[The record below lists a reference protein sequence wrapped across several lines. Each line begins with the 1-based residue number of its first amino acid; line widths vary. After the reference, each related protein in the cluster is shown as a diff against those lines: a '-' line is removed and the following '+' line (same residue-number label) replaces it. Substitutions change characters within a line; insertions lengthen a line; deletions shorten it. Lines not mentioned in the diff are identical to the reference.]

1 MANTSDVGSSLTT
14 EICGRE
20 LLPLNPF
27 FALRYHFGMLLGV
40 DDFETEQ
47 AYHRAKMWL
56 HNAWLHREGVVWGFG
71 VKLDQP
77 AGEIRVLP
85 GLALDSSGHE
95 LHLEADA
102 CVNVGAWFEKHKGDQ
117 GFVIEETGDTRKF
130 DLHVGI
136 RFKACLTRQV
146 PALLEP
152 CENAD
157 TSTAYS
163 RVFETMEIFLLPN
176 QAPLRVYPYHRLRVL
191 FGLEDAT
198 TLPEPE
204 LNKLNNLEAT
214 STIIPDDQA
223 KLDASRSDQD
233 VLDALAHIET
243 LPLEQQPREMMQAF
257 HRFAAL
263 DEIDLKPAM
272 SEDGARRL
280 IFPGGENEF
289 VVLANITGVTLA
301 SKDGGWSL
309 TGGTV
314 DTSVRLSHV
323 ATTTI
328 QDLLCGA
335 RLPSRKPPEPDN
347 GPRIARVILLTS
359 RAIEFEVDKD
369 LQAASVKPEAFSVTW
384 FDTASG
390 WQRSNVV
397 TASYSGPET
406 STVNLELDQSVSG
419 RVRLIVFGT
428 GATPMLGADL
438 FPLAGAAGG
447 PPGTQHDGHDF
458 VHMEDY
464 VERVIDSYEETAV
477 ADSTT
482 RTDEETRADEQAKF
496 DEQAEYETRAKAE
509 QPSETE
515 AMPLSPA
522 AISDEGGAHKPRA
535 RTRRT
540 KSTN

>member
-1 MANTSDVGSSLTT
+1 
-14 EICGRE
+14 

-56 HNAWLHREGVVWGFG
+56 HNAWLHREGVLWGFG

-102 CVNVGAWFEKHKGDQ
+102 CVNVGAWFEKHKDDQ
-117 GFVIEETGDTRKF
+117 GFAIAETGDTRKF

-176 QAPLRVYPYHRLRVL
+176 QAPPRVYPYHRLRVL
-191 FGLEDAT
+191 FGLEDAA
-198 TLPEPE
+198 TLPEAE
-204 LNKLNNLEAT
+204 LNNLNNLEAT

-233 VLDALAHIET
+233 VLDALTHIET
-243 LPLEQQPREMMQAF
+243 LPLEQQPREMMRAF

-263 DEIDLKPAM
+263 DEIDLKPAI
-272 SEDGARRL
+272 SDDGARRL
-280 IFPGGENEF
+280 IFPGGENEL
-289 VVLANITGVTLA
+289 VVLAKFTGVTLA
-301 SKDGGWSL
+301 RKDGGWNL

-335 RLPSRKPPEPDN
+335 RLPGKKASEPDN
-347 GPRIARVILLTS
+347 GPRITRVILLNP

-369 LQAASVKPEAFSVTW
+369 LQDASVKPEAFSVTW
-384 FDTASG
+384 FDRARG

-397 TASYSGPET
+397 TAGYSGTET
-406 STVNLELDQSVSG
+406 RTVNLELDQSVSG

-428 GATPMLGADL
+428 GATPLLGADL
-438 FPLAGAAGG
+438 FPLAGAVGG
-447 PPGTQHDGHDF
+447 SPGTLHDGHDF
-458 VHMEDY
+458 VHMRD
-464 VERVIDSYEETAV
+464 VVDRGIDPYEEIATN
-477 ADSTT
+477 STT
-482 RTDEETRADEQAKF
+482 RTDEETGADEQARV
-496 DEQAEYETRAKAE
+496 DEQAKYEDQAQAE
-509 QPSETE
+509 QPSEAE
-515 AMPLSPA
+515 ATRA
-522 AISDEGGAHKPRA
+522 AISDEDAAPKPRA

-540 KSTN
+540 RSTN